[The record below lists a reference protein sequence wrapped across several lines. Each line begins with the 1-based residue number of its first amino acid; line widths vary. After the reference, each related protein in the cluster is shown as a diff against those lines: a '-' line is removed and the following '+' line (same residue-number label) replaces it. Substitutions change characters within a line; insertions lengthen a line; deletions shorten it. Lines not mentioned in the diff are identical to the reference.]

1 MISNINQAG
10 RYIVIHKYREEH
22 GDNATVSLTPE
33 AEIILEWAAKKIANE
48 ERIRELAKTNVAVAD
63 AVEALNTA
71 NEQLKMIV
79 ELVK

>member
-1 MISNINQAG
+1 M
-10 RYIVIHKYREEH
+10 
-22 GDNATVSLTPE
+22 
-33 AEIILEWAAKKIANE
+33 ANE

-63 AVEALNTA
+63 AVDALNTA